1 MKLFLLSLGMVA
13 LAGMPVL
20 AATYEWKDDAGVI
33 HFTDNPESIP
43 AKYRNRV
50 EEREPVN
57 VESSA
62 PSAAPSPQPAPAA
75 GEAPQARPE
84 LYGGHDLSWWRSRY
98 ASLKKQQEQLR
109 KEIEDRREKLNQL
122 HRKRLVFQRAS
133 DRSAYNQAKEELE
146 RKEAALL
153 ELGKKLAD
161 LEEEAAR
168 GGVPAR
174 WREEQ

>member
-1 MKLFLLSLGMVA
+1 MKLFLLSLGMVV

-20 AATYEWKDDAGVI
+20 ATTYEWKDEAGVI

-50 EEREPVN
+50 EEWGPVN
-57 VESSA
+57 GESSV
-62 PSAAPSPQPAPAA
+62 PSAAPSPQPAPAT
-75 GEAPQARPE
+75 GEIPQARPE
-84 LYGGHDLSWWRSRY
+84 LYGGHDLTWWRSGF

-109 KEIEDRREKLNQL
+109 KEIEEGREKLNQL

-133 DRSAYNQAKEELE
+133 DRTAYNQAKEELE
-146 RKEAALL
+146 RKETALQ
-153 ELGKKLAD
+153 ELGKKIAD